1 MRNTGWLWI
10 SCMVMVTVPLGAFAD
25 TPASD
30 KIPGRY
36 VITDFSGESGFSGLG
51 DDGRT
56 LGPEGARHPRLSL
69 FGEPEAIEIHIRQA
83 TPGSRVGMALV
94 SHFQTF
100 RRVSD
105 PLSGGTQALVF
116 PPPPDG
122 WEHSGA
128 EEQHVTYPLQLIELW
143 LVPPE
148 SSPAPPVAVLDR
160 IECATRISRDRQL
173 VLWAEWAQSP
183 VGSRRSMRIQAWNLA
198 PEDVMGTLEIRQ
210 VDWEERPL
218 NEPVSQAWMLPGGGA
233 CQELVFNV
241 AIPDH
246 LNFTEVLA
254 QFRPNRE
261 DLPPVTGRVCHTR
274 DLPDGGD
281 TLLRPESPW
290 GMGVYLY
297 RYGPDDHDKVAAIAR
312 KAGVKWS
319 REEFSW
325 ANTEIAPGQYDF
337 NFYDSVV
344 SAAHRNGISVYG
356 LLCYWGRFT
365 DPYTEK
371 GIDDFCRWAR
381 AVVRHF
387 KDRVKYW
394 EIYNEPNIFFWS
406 GPKELYP
413 LLLKRCYA
421 AIKEEDPDA
430 HVLGCSTA
438 GIDRNFIQ
446 QVLDAGA
453 PFDILTIHPYRRDLN
468 EDQFARELRRVAE
481 QVGNRPAW
489 ITEMGWS
496 THAAGVSE
504 RSQATLLARSYLAAV
519 WSGACQNMG
528 WYDLRND
535 GSDPFVFEHNFGV
548 LYQDFSP
555 KPAFRTLASV
565 CLTLGEGKPE
575 PVPCK
580 RDGVRALRSGTG
592 AAVWSD
598 QDMTA
603 RVICDRS
610 PARAFNLMGEP
621 IPIGRNSRTIVL
633 SLRAGQP
640 VFIVGAS
647 VKRVE

>member
-246 LNFTEVLA
+246 L
-254 QFRPNRE
+254 
-261 DLPPVTGRVCHTR
+261 
-274 DLPDGGD
+274 
-281 TLLRPESPW
+281 
-290 GMGVYLY
+290 
-297 RYGPDDHDKVAAIAR
+297 
-312 KAGVKWS
+312 
-319 REEFSW
+319 
-325 ANTEIAPGQYDF
+325 
-337 NFYDSVV
+337 
-344 SAAHRNGISVYG
+344 
-356 LLCYWGRFT
+356 
-365 DPYTEK
+365 
-371 GIDDFCRWAR
+371 
-381 AVVRHF
+381 
-387 KDRVKYW
+387 
-394 EIYNEPNIFFWS
+394 
-406 GPKELYP
+406 
-413 LLLKRCYA
+413 
-421 AIKEEDPDA
+421 
-430 HVLGCSTA
+430 
-438 GIDRNFIQ
+438 
-446 QVLDAGA
+446 
-453 PFDILTIHPYRRDLN
+453 
-468 EDQFARELRRVAE
+468 
-481 QVGNRPAW
+481 
-489 ITEMGWS
+489 
-496 THAAGVSE
+496 
-504 RSQATLLARSYLAAV
+504 
-519 WSGACQNMG
+519 
-528 WYDLRND
+528 
-535 GSDPFVFEHNFGV
+535 
-548 LYQDFSP
+548 
-555 KPAFRTLASV
+555 
-565 CLTLGEGKPE
+565 
-575 PVPCK
+575 
-580 RDGVRALRSGTG
+580 
-592 AAVWSD
+592 
-598 QDMTA
+598 
-603 RVICDRS
+603 
-610 PARAFNLMGEP
+610 
-621 IPIGRNSRTIVL
+621 
-633 SLRAGQP
+633 
-640 VFIVGAS
+640 
-647 VKRVE
+647 